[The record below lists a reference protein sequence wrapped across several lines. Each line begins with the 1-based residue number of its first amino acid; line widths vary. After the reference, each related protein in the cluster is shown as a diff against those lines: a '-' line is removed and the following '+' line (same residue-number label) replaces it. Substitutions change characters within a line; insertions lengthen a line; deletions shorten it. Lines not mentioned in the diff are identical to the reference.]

1 MAFVKGV
8 SGNPKGRPKNSINNL
23 NAVKR
28 QLQSLLGNVLIKEL
42 TPETINTIL
51 AKASPSARLRFI
63 EGCLKYLIPTIT
75 IDNEI
80 DQILN
85 ELELLNNDQKREN

>member
-1 MAFVKGV
+1 MFVKGV
-8 SGNPKGRPKNSINNL
+8 SGNPKGRKKGSVNKLNS
-23 NAVKR
+23 VKR
-28 QLQSLLGNVLIKEL
+28 ELQGMLGNVLLNELSPDVIK
-42 TPETINTIL
+42 TIL

-80 DQILN
+80 DQILH
-85 ELELLNNDQKREN
+85 ELELIDNDQATKN